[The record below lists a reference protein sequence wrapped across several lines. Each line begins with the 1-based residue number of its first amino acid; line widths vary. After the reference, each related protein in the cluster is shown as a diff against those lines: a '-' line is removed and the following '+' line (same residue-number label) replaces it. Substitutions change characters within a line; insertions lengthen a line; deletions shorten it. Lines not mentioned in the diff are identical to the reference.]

1 MDAFIFRTAIPFG
14 YLPFWGGV
22 ALLAVAAL
30 ATVGRGIRSRRT
42 AHVIG
47 GGVVVAGLVALAAV
61 NVAAEK
67 KLDFNPLIRD
77 ETELAGQWRDGRS
90 VLDLRADGTFTCR
103 GGSECAGLGP
113 AGTWSWRDFQIT
125 FCAPT
130 GVTVVRRI
138 IRYDGEVRLA
148 NWPADSDS
156 WNGQFSF
163 RRRSAG

>member
-14 YLPFWGGV
+14 YLAFWGGV
-22 ALLAVAAL
+22 AVLAVTTL
-30 ATVGRGIRSRRT
+30 GTVGRGIRSGRT
-42 AHVIG
+42 AHTLG
-47 GGVVVAGLVALAAV
+47 GGIVVAGLVALAAI

-77 ETELAGQWRDGRS
+77 DTELAGRWRDGTS
-90 VLDLRADGTFTCR
+90 VLDLRADGTFTCQ
-103 GGSECAGLGP
+103 GGDECSELGP

-125 FCAPT
+125 FCGPT

-138 IRYDGEVRLA
+138 IRYDGESRLA
-148 NWPADSDS
+148 NWPADPDT

-163 RRRSAG
+163 RRRPAG